1 MTSQNSL
8 PHSSGTPNVNPDDVA
23 TYLELK
29 ITKQGTLKQIAA
41 AKRVDDAMQL
51 DPVVREYVEQLLRL
65 EDPAIHPEKYPS
77 AN

>member
-1 MTSQNSL
+1 MSFNQPSD
-8 PHSSGTPNVNPDDVA
+8 TPNVNPDDVA

-29 ITKQGTLKQIAA
+29 ITKGGTLKQVAA
-41 AKRVDDAMQL
+41 AKRVDDAMQA
-51 DPVVREYVEQLLRL
+51 DPAVREYVEQLLRL